1 MTDVSQAVEV
11 RAGSTGR
18 DGAIRTDQEVAVDIV
33 VVVDASRSIFGAAE
47 SAHSAEPIG
56 FRLGIS
62 SGLLASK
69 LTGLN
74 LDTVTVEPRDDGL
87 VCCAGTQCRES
98 SDLNKWLTHLLAF
111 LFGTIEVFPRKQ
123 QLKAGRWP

>member
-1 MTDVSQAVEV
+1 MTDVSQAVDV

-18 DGAIRTDQEVAVDIV
+18 DGAIRADEEVVVDV
-33 VVVDASRSIFGAAE
+33 VIVVDASRRILGAAE
-47 SAHSAEPIG
+47 SAYSAEPIG

-62 SGLLASK
+62 IGLLASK

-98 SDLNKWLTHLLAF
+98 SDLDK
-111 LFGTIEVFPRKQ
+111 
-123 QLKAGRWP
+123 